1 MTTVPDI
8 EPNFNA
14 PWLQGIQV
22 IASYVLATALIVVF
36 IMLII
41 AILSL
46 ALRGIFPDGVR
57 DWAGKNIVVIF
68 IAAAALGAISGLFQW
83 FISFDFGC

>member
-68 IAAAALGAISGLFQW
+68 IAAAAPGAISGLFQW
-83 FISFDFGC
+83 FISFDFGF